1 MVSRRQTVRR
11 CRVSVLDQ
19 LGLDPGVKGREVHPG
34 LESRKEWAAL
44 SKGAALSLLHWA
56 FLPGGLCSKFSLV
69 EKLSFPAWKSPSC
82 FIFFLW
88 EAGAESWWLSPAAL
102 WRWAV
107 AAWKRTPHSLYNLA
121 NAVMSEAWHIE
132 PVRVCRRGSSARC
145 LFLEQNHLLYGI
157 NVKVSFKRHQLWC
170 YPGLFI
176 WDLHWVNLI
185 LNYCLLSHQSSGTT
199 HDLIAQHLCC
209 LVTTNRE

>member
-1 MVSRRQTVRR
+1 MHVNIPDGWNTNV
-11 CRVSVLDQ
+11 VI
-19 LGLDPGVKGREVHPG
+19 
-34 LESRKEWAAL
+34 LENQCNYLNDW
-44 SKGAALSLLHWA
+44 LLEGHQEHVY
-56 FLPGGLCSKFSLV
+56 C
-69 EKLSFPAWKSPSC
+69 SC

-88 EAGAESWWLSPAAL
+88 EAGAESRWLSPAAP

-107 AAWKRTPHSLYNLA
+107 AVWKRTPHSPYNLA

-132 PVRVCRRGSSARC
+132 PVRVCRRGRSARC

-170 YPGLFI
+170 YPGLFM